1 MMRDMRFSD
10 QGGQNHFETTV
21 PAKNFCSGHV
31 AWSGILLNPTA
42 SFTKFQY

>member
-1 MMRDMRFSD
+1 MRFSD

-21 PAKNFCSGHV
+21 PAKKLLYSGHV

-42 SFTKFQY
+42 SFSIFQ